1 METQNNMP
9 VDHLFVAMFGGLPG
23 KPTGLA
29 MSVLRR
35 AEAFAQEGVGSRIL
49 VDAFSLDFDKQMH
62 ELQHRGRIGN
72 GISVRYMYH
81 DLAGDQVSEEG
92 ADYVSP
98 LGGEGWAYASPEGK
112 PNVLIGKFHG
122 QYRHRVGLREK
133 RVLFIDQLNAGT
145 WVLRQWYDWTG
156 AVCKVERMGASEKP
170 WAVQYL
176 GRDGN
181 CYLEESRDEAT
192 QRVLGWELYPRTER
206 SVLCSDLVEV
216 FRYWMQSF
224 VLIGEEMP
232 IIISEYGARRKAL
245 NALEDENNA
254 RVIYTLHNNHFSPPH
269 RYGSAIRPDMAGLV
283 KNLRDCRD
291 VVVLTAEQ
299 REDIWKQFGWMPSIH
314 VIPHYAPAVSKVG
327 ERDPMRVVMVGRFH
341 KIKGQMA
348 AIRAFRRVVDAMP
361 DAKLV
366 FYGRGTEEGEMRR
379 LIASMGL
386 DDSVSIAG
394 FSADAEEVFL
404 GAAMSIVA
412 SDYEGFC
419 LSLAESM
426 VAGCVPVSYDI
437 KYGPREMITNG
448 VDGFLVE
455 AGNEAELADALILGL
470 SNKARMDS
478 MSEEAKRIGEKLNTG
493 RFIREW
499 KAVLERSA
507 GAA

>member
-1 METQNNMP
+1 MEAQKNMP
-9 VDHLFVAMFGGLPG
+9 VDHVFVAMFGGLPG

-35 AEAFAQEGVGSRIL
+35 AEAFAQAGVSSRIL
-49 VDAFSLDFDKQMH
+49 IDAFSLDFDRQIH
-62 ELQHRGRIGN
+62 ELKRRERIGH

-81 DLAGDQVSEEG
+81 DLAGDQVCDEG
-92 ADYVSP
+92 IDYVSP
-98 LGGEGWAYASPEGK
+98 LGREGWAYASPEGK
-112 PNVLIGKFHG
+112 PNVLIGKFQG
-122 QYRHRVGLREK
+122 QYRHRVTLRED
-133 RVLFIDQLNAGT
+133 RVLFIDHLNAGT
-145 WVLRQWYDWTG
+145 WEIREWYDWSG
-156 AVCKVERMGASEKP
+156 AVCRIERMGASEKP
-170 WAVQYL
+170 GIVQYL

-206 SVLCSDLVEV
+206 RVLCSDLVEV

-224 VLIGEEMP
+224 VLTGETKP
-232 IIISEYGARRKAL
+232 IIISEYGVRRKAL
-245 NALEDENNA
+245 NTLEDENNA
-254 RVIYTLHNNHFSPPH
+254 RVIYTLHNNHFAPPH
-269 RYGSAIRPDMAGLV
+269 RYGSAVRPDMADLV

-291 VVVLTAEQ
+291 VVVLTTEQ

-314 VIPHYAPAVSKVG
+314 VIPHFAPAVSRLG
-327 ERDPMRVVMVGRFH
+327 ERDPKRVVMVGRFH
-341 KIKGQMA
+341 KIKGQLA
-348 AIRAFRRVVDAMP
+348 AIRAFRRVVDAVP

-366 FYGRGTEEGEMRR
+366 FYGRGGEEGEMRR
-379 LIASMGL
+379 LIASMSL
-386 DDSVSIAG
+386 DGSVSIAG

-448 VDGFLVE
+448 LDGFLVE

-470 SNKARMDS
+470 SNKTRMDS
-478 MSEEAKRIGEKLNTG
+478 MSEKAKRIGEKLNTG

-499 KAVLERSA
+499 TAVLERSA
-507 GAA
+507 GGA